1 MMIIKF
7 KPIGPMM
14 FRGPGEFSPVA
25 RGPQA
30 YATSLPLPT
39 PSTVSGC
46 LATAM
51 ERRSAASTA
60 ASWSDTVE
68 GALGLKENSF
78 LRGPYLIV
86 NDEVYLWYQEKL
98 VNSEN
103 LKILR
108 RVELREALREGKL
121 LDDLLNPLRIERVPH
136 VGIGLKEG
144 KVVDSERGLMYL
156 VKFVD
161 YEATFKT
168 TAIWV
173 AVEAHN
179 FDVKDV
185 SGKMV
190 RLGGE
195 GKPVRLDVV
204 DVDENKAKLYSFV
217 KDFIRRPS
225 DVAYLY
231 LVSHAFI
238 QEVSSGFEK
247 VESGVYLWPG
257 IARHVNDFVN
267 KITNGGADVEYIV
280 GRTALLGA
288 GYDLSRN
295 VKKPMYIALEPGSIL
310 KVRFKANPGELI
322 HLLYEKS
329 LSFVGGKLGYGTFLP
344 IQSQ

>member
-1 MMIIKF
+1 MMIVKF
-7 KPIGPMM
+7 KPIEPMM

-30 YATSLPLPT
+30 HATSLPLPT

-51 ERRSAASTA
+51 DRKPTASTA
-60 ASWSDTVE
+60 SWDDAVE
-68 GALGLKENSF
+68 EALGLKDKGF

-86 NDEVYLWYQEKL
+86 NDEIYLWYQEKL

-103 LKILR
+103 LKTLR
-108 RVELREALREGKL
+108 RIELREALREGKP
-121 LDDLLNPLRIERVPH
+121 LDDLLNPLRIETVLR

-144 KVVDSERGLMYL
+144 KTVDSERGLMYL
-156 VKFVD
+156 AKFVD

-168 TAIWV
+168 TAVWI
-173 AVEAHN
+173 AVEVHN
-179 FDVKDV
+179 FDVKGV
-185 SGKMV
+185 SGKIV

-195 GKPVRLDVV
+195 GKLARLDVV
-204 DVDENKAKLYSFV
+204 GVDENKAKLYSFV
-217 KDFIRRPS
+217 EDFIRRPS

-231 LVSHAFI
+231 LVTHAFI
-238 QEVSSGFEK
+238 QEVSSGLEK
-247 VESGVYLWPG
+247 IDDGVYLWPG
-257 IARHVNDFVN
+257 ITRHVNDLMN
-267 KITNGGADVEYIV
+267 KVTNGGVDVEYII
-280 GRTALLGA
+280 GRTVLLGA

-310 KVRFKANPGELI
+310 KVHLKANPRELI
-322 HLLYEKS
+322 YRLYEKS

-344 IQSQ
+344 IQGQ

>member
-1 MMIIKF
+1 MMIVKF
-7 KPIGPMM
+7 KPMGPMM
-14 FRGPGEFSPVA
+14 FRGPGEFSPVS

-30 YATSLPLPT
+30 YAISLPLPT

-51 ERRSAASTA
+51 ERRPAAPT
-60 ASWSDTVE
+60 ASWSDAVE
-68 GALGLKENSF
+68 EALGLKDGGF

-98 VNSEN
+98 INLEN
-103 LKILR
+103 LKKLR
-108 RVELREALREGKL
+108 KVELREALREGKL
-121 LDDLLNPLRIERVPH
+121 LDDFLTPLRVERVPR

-156 VKFVD
+156 AEFVD

-168 TAIWV
+168 TAVWI

-179 FDVKDV
+179 FNVKDV
-185 SGKMV
+185 SGKTV

-195 GKPVRLDVV
+195 GKPVRLDV
-204 DVDENKAKLYSFV
+204 DENKAKLYDFLE
-217 KDFIRRPS
+217 DFIRRPS

-231 LVSHAFI
+231 LVTHAFI
-238 QEVSSGFEK
+238 QEGSSGFEK
-247 VESGVYLWPG
+247 IENGVYLWPG
-257 IARHVNDFVN
+257 IIRHVNEFVN
-267 KITNGGADVEYIV
+267 KVTNGNVDVEYII

-295 VKKPMYIALEPGSIL
+295 AKKPMYIVLEPGSIL
-310 KVRFKANPGELI
+310 KVHFKTNPGGLI
-322 HLLYEKS
+322 HLLYEKG
-329 LSFVGGKLGYGTFLP
+329 LSFIGGKLGYGTFLP
-344 IQSQ
+344 IRCQ